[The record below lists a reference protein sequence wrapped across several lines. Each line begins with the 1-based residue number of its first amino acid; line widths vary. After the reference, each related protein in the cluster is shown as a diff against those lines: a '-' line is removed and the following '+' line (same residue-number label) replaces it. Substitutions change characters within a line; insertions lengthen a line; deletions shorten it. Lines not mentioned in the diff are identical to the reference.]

1 MYPLEKGKACHRPL
15 GQFVG
20 YTVVV
25 MLTFNVFN
33 TFHALT
39 AFPRDV
45 ARKLG
50 GNSTK
55 YQNRIYP

>member
-50 GNSTK
+50 GNST
-55 YQNRIYP
+55 